1 MGERR
6 ELVLFQRQHEAPA
19 RASDPPP
26 CVVLRG
32 TGVSKLNPPATCT
45 VPECWRGPCPTLGG
59 RGALAAA
66 GEVPMGCPNIQGDL
80 GRQSG
85 FHGDASA
92 RDLRTTAAAAALIA
106 RSPEGGSAGSLA
118 QLLAAGE
125 LILLEPTAEIPFR
138 GGGTVQ
144 ATDQP
149 KAPAVPPKPKL
160 QESWIRIR
168 VVDDQTSERIGG
180 VKLLVRD
187 TKGAESEYVTLGDG
201 AVELNEINPGA
212 CSVRCELNDA
222 RLTDTLDFV
231 ALGNA
236 STGGQAADDDAE
248 AEGSG
253 PPAQGARIA
262 EIDGHKV
269 HTGETIASLATAA
282 GMTWQALATFNW
294 GTAVPDEINK
304 HLRKDVG
311 CTKKTPDGANYKF
324 DDSDEPGII
333 YIPKAWSQAG
343 LATDQEH
350 TIRVRSL
357 GFGEP
362 VRKLRLFDGF
372 ARAIPGAQY
381 ALEVNGTEIERGQ
394 ADENGDIVLP
404 SQEAAVVTVKW
415 NGPEGTAPAAPPVTD
430 SDAEPAPDDAPA
442 EEFQYWRDIFVDL
455 EPAGGSGAPTDEAPA
470 RKRLSNLGYSAGT
483 LAENISA
490 FQRDVR
496 QAVTGVLDDI
506 RELLLSHHDDK
517 CCPPAGGE
525 SDAK

>member
-1 MGERR
+1 M
-6 ELVLFQRQHEAPA
+6 
-19 RASDPPP
+19 
-26 CVVLRG
+26 
-32 TGVSKLNPPATCT
+32 SKLKPPAPCT
-45 VPECWRGPCPTLGG
+45 IPECWRGPCPALGG

-66 GEVPMGCPNIQGDL
+66 SEVPLSCPNVQDDL
-80 GRQSG
+80 GRHYG
-85 FHGDASA
+85 YFGDVSA
-92 RDLRTTAAAAALIA
+92 RELRTTTAAAALIA
-106 RSPEGGSAGSLA
+106 RMPDGGSAGSLA

-149 KAPAVPPKPKL
+149 KAPAAPPKPKL
-160 QESWIRIR
+160 QKSWIRIR
-168 VVDDQTSERIGG
+168 VVDDRTSERIGG

-187 TKGAESEYVTLGDG
+187 TKGVENEHVTAGDG
-201 AVELNEINPGA
+201 AVELHEIDPGA
-212 CSVRCELNDA
+212 CSVRSELKDA
-222 RLTDTLDFV
+222 RLSDTLDFV
-231 ALGNA
+231 AVRNA
-236 STGGQAADDDAE
+236 PTGGQAGDGGDESE
-248 AEGSG
+248 ASD
-253 PPAQGARIA
+253 PPAKGVRIA
-262 EIDGHKV
+262 EIDEHKV

-324 DDSDEPGII
+324 DDSDEPGIV
-333 YIPKAWSQAG
+333 YIPKSWSQSG

-372 ARAIPGAQY
+372 ARPIPGAQY

-404 SQEAAVVTVKW
+404 SQEASVVTVKW
-415 NGPEGTAPAAPPVTD
+415 NGPEGTAPAPPPVTD

-442 EEFQYWRDIFVDL
+442 EEFQYWRNIFVEL

-470 RKRLSNLGYSAGT
+470 RKRLSNMGYSAGT

-517 CCPPAGGE
+517 CCPPAGSE